1 MMASGFPGKR
11 VDAQR
16 AGITITAFMDEV
28 DSKPF
33 TAPGDRV
40 LMRRL
45 TIGIAALFVFTA
57 AFTRLDLLYS
67 HKFFDVTGRA
77 QWIWAQ
83 TRISSGVPVAFF
95 ATRDFDLP
103 ADRYFTRIKIAGD
116 PQYTLY
122 FNGREVG
129 GRRQGEEVA
138 LDVFDVSSMARTGR
152 NRIVVAMRSANG
164 VGGLIA
170 SVDIAPEYQNMLV
183 TGSDWRIIRRWR
195 DDLPLRDPSRIW
207 WSSPMLLGS
216 PPARRWNFLSR
227 RAGTFSPP
235 IHRLLSARQIS
246 RINAAL
252 PVIDIKGG
260 VAVAGSRPMDGTVF
274 DFGPTAGRPRLTN
287 GFEGAVRAVKVRF
300 ANDRSELLTIEGGV
314 DSFVFA
320 AGERTII
327 DPQERHFR
335 YAMVYGGNAAVD
347 LAQ

>member
-1 MMASGFPGKR
+1 MKTF
-11 VDAQR
+11 
-16 AGITITAFMDEV
+16 

-33 TAPGDRV
+33 AISPGDRA

-45 TIGIAALFVFTA
+45 TIGVAALFVLTA

-83 TRISSGVPVAFF
+83 TRVSSGVPVAFF

-103 ADRYFTRIKIAGD
+103 GNRYFTRIKIAGD

-129 GRRQGEEVA
+129 GRRQGAEVA
-138 LDVFDVSSMARTGR
+138 LDVYDVSPLARTGR

-170 SVDIAPEYQNMLV
+170 SVDIAAEYQNMLI
-183 TGSDWRIIRRWR
+183 TGSEWRIVRRWR
-195 DDLPLRDPSRIW
+195 DDLPLRDPPRTL
-207 WSSPMLLGS
+207 WSSPVLLGA

-227 RAGTFSPP
+227 RPGAVSPP
-235 IHRLLSARQIS
+235 IHRLLVARQAS
-246 RINAAL
+246 RIRTAL
-252 PVIDIKGG
+252 PVIEIKGG
-260 VAVAGSRPMDGTVF
+260 VAVAGSTPMEATVF

-287 GFEGAVRAVKVRF
+287 GFEGATRAVKVRF
-300 ANDRSELLTIEGGV
+300 ANDRSELLSIEGGV

-327 DPQERHFR
+327 DPLERHFR
-335 YAMVYGGNAAVD
+335 YAMVYGGNATVD
-347 LAQ
+347 LVQ

>member
-1 MMASGFPGKR
+1 
-11 VDAQR
+11 
-16 AGITITAFMDEV
+16 MDEH
-28 DSKPF
+28 DSNRRAASSEQRVGGQSLLAARRSPLAINAADRTLIRRF
-33 TAPGDRV
+33 TLGA
-40 LMRRL
+40 
-45 TIGIAALFVFTA
+45 AALFLFTA

-77 QWIWAQ
+77 QWIWTQ
-83 TRISSGVPVAFF
+83 TRLSSGVPVAYF

-103 ADRYFTRIKIAGD
+103 ANRYFTRIKIAGD

-129 GRRQGEEVA
+129 GRWQGAKVA
-138 LDVFDVSSMARTGR
+138 LDVYDVSSMARTGR
-152 NRIVVAMRSANG
+152 NRIVVAVRSANG

-183 TGSDWRIIRRWR
+183 TGSDWRIVQRWR
-195 DDLPLRDPSRIW
+195 DDLPLRDPPRTWS
-207 WSSPMLLGS
+207 SSPMVLGA
-216 PPARRWNFLSR
+216 PPIGRWNFLSR
-227 RAGTFSPP
+227 RAGTFTLP
-235 IHRLLSARQIS
+235 IHRLITARQVS
-246 RINAAL
+246 RMNVAL

-260 VAVAGSRPMDGTVF
+260 VAVAGSRPMEGIVF
-274 DFGPTAGRPRLTN
+274 DFGPTSGRPRLTN
-287 GFEGAVRAVKVRF
+287 GFEGATRAVKVRF

-320 AGERTII
+320 AGERTIV

-347 LAQ
+347 LVQ